1 MTPDSVTVE
10 APAKV
15 NLTLEVLGKR
25 HDGYHDIASVMQTIS
40 LFDTLTFTPAD
51 HINVSSN
58 VSDLNTRDNLVYRAA
73 VLLKDEIGVSE
84 GADIRLEKVIPLD
97 AGLGGGSS
105 DAAGA
110 LLGLD
115 RLWGL
120 GLLKTQLKDL
130 AARLGSDVP
139 FFLRGGSALVEGRG
153 ERVSALGN
161 IRTMWFVLAF
171 PRYEVDNKTGRAYG
185 ALRRSHYTDGEK
197 TADFARQITQVGEFQ
212 ETSLFN
218 VFEQVASQLYPGID
232 HVWSVLEEVSGQSVH
247 LSGAGPTLFCL
258 VDGPITGE
266 AIVRECGSRGLS
278 CDLARTLGPGEG
290 PRIRVH
296 D

>member
-1 MTPDSVTVE
+1 MAPDSVTVE

-51 HINVSSN
+51 NVKVSSN
-58 VSDLNTRDNLVYRAA
+58 VSVLNNKDNLVYRAA

-84 GADIRLEKVIPLD
+84 GADIRLDKGIPLD

-105 DAAGA
+105 DAAAA

-153 ERVSALGN
+153 ERGVSVGKH
-161 IRTMWFVLAF
+161 
-171 PRYEVDNKTGRAYG
+171 PDNVVCACIPPVRGRQQDRQG
-185 ALRRSHYTDGEK
+185 LR
-197 TADFARQITQVGEFQ
+197 
-212 ETSLFN
+212 
-218 VFEQVASQLYPGID
+218 
-232 HVWSVLEEVSGQSVH
+232 
-247 LSGAGPTLFCL
+247 GPAPSPLH
-258 VDGPITGE
+258 
-266 AIVRECGSRGLS
+266 RW
-278 CDLARTLGPGEG
+278 
-290 PRIRVH
+290 
-296 D
+296 